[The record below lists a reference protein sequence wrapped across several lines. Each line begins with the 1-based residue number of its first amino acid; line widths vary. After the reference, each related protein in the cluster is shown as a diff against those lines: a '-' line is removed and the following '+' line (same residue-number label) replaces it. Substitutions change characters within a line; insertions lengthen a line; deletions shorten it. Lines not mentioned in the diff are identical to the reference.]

1 MYATMDASY
10 RHNVEQK
17 KPGTKENIPYNYTYT
32 TSKNRLQYSIAY
44 EVRIMVNSGVKEEG
58 D

>member
-1 MYATMDASY
+1 MDASY

>member
-1 MYATMDASY
+1 MYATMDVSY

-17 KPGTKENIPYNYTYT
+17 KPGTKENIPYNYT
-32 TSKNRLQYSIAY
+32 TSKNRLQYSIVY